1 MDYPV
6 LDVLGELKTTLAR
19 GSIVILQAPPGAGKS
34 TILPINLLDE
44 PWLKGRKIVMLEPR
58 RLAARAVATRMASL
72 REEETG
78 ETVGYSVRFESKVSS
93 RTRLHIVTEGILTR
107 MIQSDNSLEDVGMI
121 IFDEFHERSLQA
133 DLALAMTLQ
142 VQSMLRPDLRIL
154 IMSATLDSEQ
164 LSAQLNAPVITSLGK
179 QFNVER
185 RYLNIDPDA
194 YIHIRVAKAIIK
206 ALGETTG
213 DILVFLPGAGEILRT
228 QQLLE
233 EANVGARVH
242 LLYGDLPFKQQ
253 QETLMPDRAGGRKI
267 ILSTS
272 IAETSL
278 TIEGI
283 KVVVDCGYS
292 RVPRYDVRSGLTRLE
307 TVRVTRDSTEQRAG
321 RAGRLG
327 PGVVYRLWPEAVQ
340 HQLQAS
346 RKPEIEEA
354 DLAPLML
361 ELFQWGI
368 KNVNDLDWIT
378 TPPPGAVN
386 QATELLEQLGAV
398 EASTL
403 AGTGLPGPPNKS
415 GDSVQRQFKITSR
428 GKEMLKLPTHPRM
441 AHMLLVANEI
451 DSNLVALA
459 SDVAAILEERDPLRD
474 GGADLSLRVEA
485 LRKYRGG
492 ERTNADRNVLDRI
505 ERLSLAWRKQFGVK
519 PVNGVVADEEVGEL
533 VAAAY
538 PERIARQEG
547 KHSERFK
554 LAGGR
559 VVRLPAN
566 DPLTREAWLA
576 VAQLDPGTTQGGEG
590 KIFLAAPL
598 NENDLVKLATEHEH
612 VRWDGERGM
621 VVGSLDKRVGNLVL
635 SSKPLTKIDSARRIK
650 ILCDVIRESGL
661 RTLCWDEEQI
671 QWQSRVMSL
680 RKWRGNEWP
689 DVSDEHMLNTLET
702 WLAPYLENTS
712 KQSDLSKLD
721 LNTIL
726 TSTLEWEQQ
735 RKLDQ
740 LAPSKIEVPSGSM
753 IRVVY
758 SSDGGDPV
766 MEVRLQEL
774 FGLLE
779 TPTVNEGRV
788 KVLIHLLSPGYKPV
802 QVTKDLRSFWE
813 NTYHEVKKELHRRYP
828 KHSWPEDPW
837 TAKAVRGAKK
847 RGA

>member
-1 MDYPV
+1 MQYPV
-6 LDVLGELKTTLAR
+6 LEILGELKTTLEAR
-19 GSIVILQAPPGAGKS
+19 SIVILQAPPGAGKS
-34 TILPINLLDE
+34 TILPINLLEE
-44 PWLKGRKIVMLEPR
+44 PWLSGRKIVMLEPR
-58 RLAARAVATRMASL
+58 RLAAKAVATRMASL
-72 REEETG
+72 RNEETG
-78 ETVGYSVRFESKVSS
+78 DTVGYSVRFESKVSP
-93 RTRLHIVTEGILTR
+93 RTRLHVVTEGILTR

-133 DLALAMTLQ
+133 DLALAMSLQ
-142 VQSMLRPDLRIL
+142 VQEMLRPDLKIL

-164 LSAQLNAPVITSLGK
+164 LSAQLKAPVITSLGK

-194 YIHIRVAKAIIK
+194 HIHTRVAKAIVK
-206 ALGETTG
+206 AIAEATG

-253 QETLMPDRAGGRKI
+253 QETLTPDSAGGRKI
-267 ILSTS
+267 ILATS

-283 KVVVDCGYS
+283 KVVIDSGYS

-307 TVRVTRDSTEQRAG
+307 TVRVTRDSAEQRAG

-327 PGVVYRLWPEAVQ
+327 PGICYRLWPEAVQ
-340 HQLQAS
+340 HHLQPS

-368 KNVNDLDWIT
+368 KRVNDLGWIT
-378 TPPPGAVN
+378 PPPPGAVN

-398 EASTL
+398 ENRA
-403 AGTGLPGPPNKS
+403 
-415 GDSVQRQFKITSR
+415 ITPR
-428 GKEMLKLPTHPRM
+428 GKEMLRLPTHPRM
-441 AHMLLVANEI
+441 AHMLLVAKEI
-451 DSNLVALA
+451 DQNLIALA
-459 SDVAAILEERDPLRD
+459 ADVAAILEERDPMRD
-474 GGADLSLRVEA
+474 GGADLSLRVEV

-492 ERTNADRNVLDRI
+492 ERTAADRNVLDRI
-505 ERLSLAWRKQFGVK
+505 ERLAMAWRKQFGVK
-519 PVNGVVADEEVGEL
+519 PANGIVADDQVGEL

-559 VVRLPAN
+559 IVRLPAN
-566 DPLTREAWLA
+566 DALTREPWLA
-576 VAQLDPGTTQGGEG
+576 VAHLDGGSGEG

-598 NENDLVKLATEHEH
+598 NESDLVKLATEHEN
-612 VRWDGERGM
+612 VRWDNERGM

-635 SSKPLTKIDSARRIK
+635 SSKPLAKIDHERRIG

-661 RTLCWDEEQI
+661 RILGWDDEQL
-671 QWQSRVMSL
+671 QWQARVMSL

-689 DVSDEHMLNTLET
+689 DVSDEQLLNTLET
-702 WLAPYLENTS
+702 WLSPYLENVS
-712 KQSDLSKLD
+712 KQSDLAKLE

-726 TSTLEWEQQ
+726 PSTLEWEQQ

-740 LAPSKIEVPSGSM
+740 LAPSRIEVPSGSM
-753 IRVVY
+753 IRVSY
-758 SSDGGDPV
+758 SNDGGDPV

-774 FGLLE
+774 FGLPE
-779 TPTVNEGRV
+779 TPTVNDGRV

-837 TAKAVRGAKK
+837 TAKAVRGARK

>member
-1 MDYPV
+1 MQYPV
-6 LDVLGELKTTLAR
+6 LEILGELRATLGSR
-19 GSIVILQAPPGAGKS
+19 SIVILQAPPGAGKS
-34 TILPINLLDE
+34 TILPLNLLE
-44 PWLKGRKIVMLEPR
+44 ESWLSDRKIVMLEPR
-58 RLAARAVATRMASL
+58 RLAAKAVATRMASL
-72 REEETG
+72 RGEETG

-107 MIQSDNSLEDVGMI
+107 MIQSDNSLEEVGMV
-121 IFDEFHERSLQA
+121 IFDEFHERSLQG

-142 VQSMLRPDLRIL
+142 LQAMLRPDLRIL

-164 LSAQLNAPVITSLGK
+164 LSAQLKAPVITSLGK
-179 QFNVER
+179 QFDVER

-194 YIHIRVAKAIIK
+194 HIHIRVTKAIVK
-206 ALGETTG
+206 AIAETAG

-228 QQLLE
+228 QKLLE
-233 EANVGARVH
+233 DANVGARVH

-253 QETLMPDRAGGRKI
+253 QEALMPDRTGGRKI
-267 ILSTS
+267 ILATS

-283 KVVVDCGYS
+283 KVVIDSGYS

-307 TVRVTRDSTEQRAG
+307 TVRVTRDASEQRAG

-327 PGVVYRLWPEAVQ
+327 PGICYRLWPEAVQ
-340 HQLQAS
+340 HQLQPS

-368 KNVNDLDWIT
+368 KSVSDLDWIT
-378 TPPPGAVN
+378 IPPPGAVS
-386 QATELLEQLGAV
+386 QSTELLEQLGAI
-398 EASTL
+398 EGSTL
-403 AGTGLPGPPNKS
+403 MMSGLPGQAVQ
-415 GDSVQRQFKITSR
+415 GQAVQRHFKITPR

-441 AHMLLVANEI
+441 AHMLLVAREI
-451 DSNLVALA
+451 DANLVALA
-459 SDVAAILEERDPLRD
+459 ADVAAILEERDPLRD
-474 GGADLSLRVEA
+474 GGADLSLRVEV
-485 LRKYRGG
+485 LRKYREG
-492 ERTNADRNVLDRI
+492 ERTSADRNALDRI
-505 ERLSLAWRKQFGVK
+505 ERLSMAWRKQFGVK
-519 PVNGVVADEEVGEL
+519 PVNGFVADEQVGEL

-559 VVRLPAN
+559 IVRLPAN
-566 DPLTREAWLA
+566 DALTREPWLA
-576 VAQLDPGTTQGGEG
+576 VAHLDGGSGEG

-598 NENDLVKLATEHEH
+598 NENDLVNLATEHEN

-621 VVGSLDKRVGNLVL
+621 VVATIDKRVGNLVL
-635 SSKPLTKIDSARRIK
+635 SSKPLAKVDRERRIG
-650 ILCDVIRESGL
+650 ILCDVIRQSGL
-661 RTLCWDEEQI
+661 RVLGWEEEQA
-671 QWQSRVMSL
+671 QWQARVMSL

-689 DVSDEHMLNTLET
+689 DVSDGQLLSTLET
-702 WLAPYLENTS
+702 WLSPYLENAS
-712 KQSDLSKLD
+712 KQSDLAKLD
-721 LNTIL
+721 LNTIV
-726 TSTLEWEQQ
+726 TSSLDWEQQ
-735 RKLDQ
+735 KKLEL
-740 LAPSKIEVPSGSM
+740 LAPSRIEVPSGSM
-753 IRVVY
+753 IRLNY

-779 TPTVNEGRV
+779 TPTVNEGRI
-788 KVLIHLLSPGYKPV
+788 KILIHLLSPGYKPV